1 MMGIEPNPLEL
12 AARALQHRDRSAREI
27 DERLARAGLGDDA
40 RAEALGTLERIGYV
54 DDARFAAA
62 RADAL
67 AARGHGDAGIRHD
80 LERHG
85 VPAEVIEDVT
95 TRLEPESERARA
107 IAERHGRS
115 TRTARRLAARGFGE
129 EAIEAALGGDV
140 AAGGP
145 EFL

>member
-1 MMGIEPNPLEL
+1 MGIEPNPLEL

-40 RAEALGTLERIGYV
+40 RAEALETLERIGYV

-67 AARGHGDAGIRHD
+67 AARGHGDAAIRHD
-80 LERHG
+80 LEGHG
-85 VPAEVIEDVT
+85 VPANVIETVT
-95 TRLEPESERARA
+95 MRLEPESERARA

-115 TRTARRLAARGFGE
+115 GD